1 VVATSEVG
9 RIGEGGPGGLAALLL
24 ARRDAGRR
32 VLALSGDGG
41 FLMNVQEL
49 QTAVE
54 QKLPFVNLIFRDDGY
69 GLVAWK
75 QIIDYGRESHT
86 RLTNPDLV
94 RLAESFGCKGYRV
107 TAAEELAAILK
118 DALSQDVPTV
128 IDCPVDYSENL
139 KLTERLG
146 VLVCPIQSDLA
157 C

>member
-1 VVATSEVG
+1 MERASAHPGASACSDTQDRAPKVGRWSFCRVSHAKLHGCGRPRHVRAPRAVHGNALALIVVATSEVG
-9 RIGEGGPGGLAALLL
+9 RIGEGGPGG
-24 ARRDAGRR
+24 
-32 VLALSGDGG
+32 
-41 FLMNVQEL
+41 
-49 QTAVE
+49 
-54 QKLPFVNLIFRDDGY
+54 
-69 GLVAWK
+69 
-75 QIIDYGRESHT
+75 
-86 RLTNPDLV
+86 
-94 RLAESFGCKGYRV
+94 LAESFGCKGYRV